1 MIRAKSFDTDP
12 LTLSIP
18 VIAAFIFLAIIRLT
32 NFNFILSNLVG
43 FETEINELGGNAFNF
58 INYAGAALT
67 GIVLFSKVTS
77 IRTRWISL
85 WPFFILFI
93 IYSAN
98 ALFAP
103 YSNTTWFFYQLIF
116 LATAFILHIYAQNC
130 TLDYSGRLRKSLGLV
145 YWLLVVWVV
154 FALFQI
160 LSQHSLS
167 YFLTEYNDAFV
178 QSLDDYGIMKQRF
191 GYLLGFL
198 LSFSFFISKSRLAP
212 LVVLLVLFTGFGIRS
227 FIIGLT
233 GATLVF
239 SLRNPIRLGVI
250 LVLSIFFYFLFLQ
263 PYFDN
268 LVFDTRFYS
277 FLNAFHIIQTFP
289 LGVGLGGY
297 PVYTEIFHSQL
308 YANFY
313 NVNALL
319 DFVPTAPESDIVHI
333 LGSLGVGLG
342 LVHLFIQGRIVWFSF
357 VKKNRLRSFE
367 KCILFYFC
375 FMTFYGI
382 SEDSMFSI
390 NYWIFFGLSSGI
402 IANVLKRK

>member
-1 MIRAKSFDTDP
+1 MTPARSYDINPVAF
-12 LTLSIP
+12 SIP

-32 NFNFILSNLVG
+32 NFNFVLSNLVG

-58 INYAGAALT
+58 INYAGTALAAV
-67 GIVLFSKVTS
+67 VLFSKLS
-77 IRTRWISL
+77 SLKTRWISL
-85 WPFFILFI
+85 WPFFILFS
-93 IYSAN
+93 IYLVN
-98 ALFAP
+98 TLLAP
-103 YSNTTWFFYQLIF
+103 YSNTTWFVYQIIF
-116 LATAFILHIYAQNC
+116 LTIAITLHIYAQNC
-130 TLDYSGRLRKSLGLV
+130 TVDYSRQLRKSLGV
-145 YWLLVVWVV
+145 IYWLLVAWVC

-178 QSLDDYGIMKQRF
+178 QSLDDFGIMKQRF

-198 LSFSFFISKSRLAP
+198 LSYSLFISKSRVTP
-212 LVVLLVLFTGFGIRS
+212 LVVILILFTGFGIRS
-227 FIIGLT
+227 FIIGLI
-233 GATLVF
+233 GATVIF
-239 SLRNPIRLGVI
+239 SLRNPIRLGLL
-250 LVLSIFFYFLFLQ
+250 LVFSFVFYFFFLQ
-263 PYFDN
+263 SYFDN

-277 FLNAFHIIQTFP
+277 FLNAYHIIQTFP

-297 PVYTEIFHSQL
+297 PLYTEIFHSQL

-313 NVNALL
+313 NVNAIL
-319 DFVPTAPESDIVHI
+319 DFVPTAPESDLVHI
-333 LGSLGVGLG
+333 LGSLGIGLG
-342 LVHLFIQGRIVWFSF
+342 LLHLFIQGRLVWYSF
-357 VKKNRLRSFE
+357 AKKKMLRSFE